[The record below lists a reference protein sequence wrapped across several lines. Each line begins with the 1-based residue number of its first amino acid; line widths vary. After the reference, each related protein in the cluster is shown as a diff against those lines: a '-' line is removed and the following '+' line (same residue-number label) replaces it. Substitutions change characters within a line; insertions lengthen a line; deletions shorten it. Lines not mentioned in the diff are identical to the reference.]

1 MEALCA
7 WLAAHGTSCL
17 EFVAAVFGMLG
28 VALGI
33 RQNISSWPVG
43 IVNVSLTFVLFYRT
57 GFYLNMGLQ
66 VVYLVLSIYG
76 WHQWLHGGEGNTTLS
91 VSRTP
96 RNVWTVLVIAGVA
109 FWAVMG
115 TFTARVPGAAVPY
128 LDAATTSG
136 SLVAQYMTTRKLLEN
151 WIVWI
156 VVDTVYVALFIW
168 RGLYL
173 LALLSAVYLVLAVFG
188 HFAWKRSV
196 ALAT

>member
-1 MEALCA
+1 VAAFCA

-17 EFVAAVFGMLG
+17 ELVAAVFGMLG

-33 RQNISSWPVG
+33 RQNVWSWPVG

-66 VVYLVLSIYG
+66 VVYLLLSAYG

-96 RNVWTVLVIAGVA
+96 RTVWTVLGIVGVI
-109 FWAVMG
+109 FWAALG

-128 LDAATTSG
+128 LDAATTSA
-136 SLVAQYMTTRKLLEN
+136 SLGAQYMTTRKLLEN

-156 VVDTVYVALFIW
+156 VVDMVYVALFIW

-173 LALLSAVYLVLAVFG
+173 LAVLYAVYLVLAFFG
-188 HFAWKRSV
+188 HFAWKRS
-196 ALAT
+196 LAPAT

>member
-1 MEALCA
+1 MATFCA

-33 RQNISSWPVG
+33 RQNIWSWPVG

-66 VVYLVLSIYG
+66 VVYFLLSVYG
-76 WHQWLHGGEGNTTLS
+76 WHQWLRGGEGNTTLS

-96 RNVWTVLVIAGVA
+96 RDVWTVLGIAGVA

-128 LDAATTSG
+128 LDAATTSA
-136 SLVAQYMTTRKLLEN
+136 SLGAQYMTTRKLLEN

-156 VVDTVYVALFIW
+156 VVDSAYVALFIW

-173 LALLSAVYLVLAVFG
+173 LSLLSAVYLVLAVFG
-188 HFAWKRSV
+188 HFAWKRS
-196 ALAT
+196 LAPAT